1 MIGRRQGSVKNKI
14 VASDLAEERAK
25 CDFDTQE
32 MLRFVNG
39 GQAALDQ
46 NNKIMETLKQHPE
59 LHNTI

>member
-1 MIGRRQGSVKNKI
+1 MKNKI

-32 MLRFVNG
+32 MLVFVSG
-39 GQAALDQ
+39 GQEALDL
-46 NNKIMETLKQHPE
+46 NNASMETIKKHPE

>member
-32 MLRFVNG
+32 MLMFVSG
-39 GQAALDQ
+39 GQEALDL
-46 NNKIMETLKQHPE
+46 NKTTMDTIKEHPE

>member
-32 MLRFVNG
+32 MLVFLNG
-39 GQAALDQ
+39 GQEAL
-46 NNKIMETLKQHPE
+46 NIKNTTLETIK
-59 LHNTI
+59 